1 MSYDFSSLTDRRNT
15 YSLKWNVRDNEL
27 PMWVADMDFRTAPE
41 ITEAIQK
48 KVATGIYGYT
58 IIPDAYYEAIS
69 NWWERRHQF
78 KIEKEWLIFCTGVVP
93 AISSIVRRMTSIGDY
108 VLIQAPVYNI
118 FNNSIVNNGR
128 HILSSDLRYDGTTYH
143 IDFDDLEQKLA
154 DPLTTLMI
162 LCNPHNPIGRI
173 WDKETLKRI
182 GRLCHKHHVLILS
195 DEIHCDLTEPECAY
209 TPFASVSIECTQNS
223 ITCIA
228 PTKTFNIAGL
238 QTASVVI
245 PSEVIRHK
253 VNRGLNTDEVAEP
266 NAFAMEATIAAFTKG
281 EPWLNE
287 LNRYLMSNK
296 EVFRLFIKNK
306 LPKLKVVPSRATYL
320 IWVDCS
326 AITEDTTLLCHFL
339 RRETGLYISDGTVY
353 GGNGDQFVRVNIA
366 CPRKR
371 LEDGLQRLQIGITK
385 YLVEKNSRLVKNTS
399 PNKK

>member
-1 MSYDFSSLTDRRNT
+1 MSCDFSSLTDRRNT
-15 YSLKWNVRDNEL
+15 YSLKWDVTDNEL
-27 PMWVADMDFRTAPE
+27 PMWVADMDFKTAPE

-58 IIPDAYYEAIS
+58 IVPDAYYEAIS

-78 KIEKEWLIFCTGVVP
+78 KIEKEWIIFCTGVVP
-93 AISSIVRRMTSIGDY
+93 AISSIVRRITNIGDN

-118 FNNSIVNNGR
+118 FYNSIVNSGR

-143 IDFDDLEQKLA
+143 IDFADLEQKLA

-173 WDKETLKRI
+173 WDKETLEKI
-182 GRLCHKHHVLILS
+182 GHLCYKHHVVVLS
-195 DEIHCDLTEPECAY
+195 DEIHCDLTEPGYAY
-209 TPFASVSIECTQNS
+209 TPFAFVSSECAENS
-223 ITCIA
+223 ITCVA

-245 PSEVIRHK
+245 PNKAIRHK

-287 LNRYLMSNK
+287 LNHYVTLNK
-296 EVFRLFIKNK
+296 EILRTFINNE
-306 LPKLKVVPSRATYL
+306 LPQLKVVPSKATYL
-320 IWVDCS
+320 IWIDCS
-326 AITEDTTLLCHFL
+326 AITEDTTPLCHFL
-339 RRETGLYISDGTVY
+339 RQETGLYISDGAAY
-353 GGNGDQFVRVNIA
+353 GDNGRSFVRVNIA
-366 CPRKR
+366 CPKVR
-371 LEDGLQRLQIGITK
+371 LEDGLHRLKVGITK
-385 YLVEKNSRLVKNTS
+385 YRAQK
-399 PNKK
+399 